1 MGDILEYLKGGG
13 KRRKS
18 QKKGGNLL
26 ENIKEKMK
34 GLTISGGK
42 KGGEG
47 LPQSMKDYITQKA
60 TEYLKTTGGKKPL
73 TKKGEYIQKLNKH
86 SLIKIQN
93 YAKSL
98 GLEIK
103 KRYNGKIINITKK
116 NLIKK
121 IANLR
126 FK

>member
-1 MGDILEYLKGGG
+1 MADLLGMLGGG
-13 KRRKS
+13 RKKKRTS
-18 QKKGGNLL
+18 QKKGGNTISSIID
-26 ENIKEKMK
+26 NIKDNLNLIGGDFIPNVFEKRFQDDVK
-34 GLTISGGK
+34 NVL
-42 KGGEG
+42 
-47 LPQSMKDYITQKA
+47 ITK
-60 TEYLKTTGGKKPL
+60 GGKKPL

-86 SLIKIQN
+86 SLLKIQN

-98 GLEIK
+98 GINIK

-121 IANLR
+121 IASLK

>member
-1 MGDILEYLKGGG
+1 MSDVDLLSMLGGG

-18 QKKGGNLL
+18 QKKGGENEILTDFLKKINLVGGNNDVQFL
-26 ENIKEKMK
+26 KSVFDD
-34 GLTISGGK
+34 TIS
-42 KGGEG
+42 
-47 LPQSMKDYITQKA
+47 PI
-60 TEYLKTTGGKKPL
+60 LKTTGGKKPL

-86 SLIKIQN
+86 SLLKIQN
-93 YAKSL
+93 YAKKL
-98 GLEIK
+98 GINIK

-121 IANLR
+121 IANLK

>member
-1 MGDILEYLKGGG
+1 MSDVDLLSMLGGG

-18 QKKGGNLL
+18 QKKGGENEILTDFLKKINLVGGNNDVQFL
-26 ENIKEKMK
+26 KSVFDD
-34 GLTISGGK
+34 TIS
-42 KGGEG
+42 
-47 LPQSMKDYITQKA
+47 PI
-60 TEYLKTTGGKKPL
+60 LKITGGKKPL

-86 SLIKIQN
+86 SLLKIQN
-93 YAKSL
+93 YAKKL
-98 GLEIK
+98 GINIK

-121 IANLR
+121 IANLK

>member
-18 QKKGGNLL
+18 QKKGGDLL
-26 ENIKEKMK
+26 ENMK

-103 KRYNGKIINITKK
+103 KLS
-116 NLIKK
+116 LIH
-121 IANLR
+121 I
-126 FK
+126 